1 MSEQLDHIGIL
12 VRHLTAAASLYQR
25 LGLPEIGRE
34 TLAQENIRIAFVP
47 VEEIRIELME
57 PLVATGSLDRFLAS
71 RGEGIHHLA
80 FEVPDIE
87 AALARARAAGARL
100 IDESPRRGAHG
111 ARVAF
116 IHPSS
121 AHGVLIELVER

>member
-1 MSEQLDHIGIL
+1 VSERLAHIGIL
-12 VRHLTAAASLYQR
+12 VHRLTAAASLYQR

-34 TLAQENIRIAFVP
+34 TFDQENIRIAFVP
-47 VEEIRIELME
+47 IEEIRIELME
-57 PLVATGSLDRFLAS
+57 PLAATGSLDRFLAT

-87 AALARARAAGARL
+87 RALVRARSAGARL

-111 ARVAF
+111 TRVAF

-121 AHGVLIELVER
+121 AHGVLIELIER